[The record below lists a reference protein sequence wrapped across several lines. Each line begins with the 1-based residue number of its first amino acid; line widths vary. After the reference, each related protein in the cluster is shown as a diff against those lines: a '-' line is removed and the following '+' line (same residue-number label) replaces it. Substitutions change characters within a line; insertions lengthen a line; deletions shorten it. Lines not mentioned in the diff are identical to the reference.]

1 MCPFLILHLYNTFS
15 WNMASS
21 FLLSLAYWHTQR
33 IALGKGNMALYGA
46 LSWKPVVIVHVQ
58 YAVIQHIIQSS
69 HTTHVSNHT
78 EGVQWWVHTTGH
90 TKNRLALLCLSHL
103 IDVHAIVTGQR
114 ASRCQVIRTEESGD
128 DAVLVHFSDCGAIN
142 KINQPILV
150 HCNACWK
157 QVRGREWRREVQ
169 RKKLVI
175 TGKKNKNMVDTLHLC
190 LHDSVDRTRWIH
202 VSSLPSHYSGH
213 CKKQSH
219 Q

>member
-1 MCPFLILHLYNTFS
+1 
-15 WNMASS
+15 
-21 FLLSLAYWHTQR
+21 
-33 IALGKGNMALYGA
+33 MALYGA

-69 HTTHVSNHT
+69 QTTHVSNHT
-78 EGVQWWVHTTGH
+78 EGVQWWVHHTGH
-90 TKNRLALLCLSHL
+90 TKNQLALLCLSHL

-175 TGKKNKNMVDTLHLC
+175 TRKKKKNMLDTLHLC

>member
-1 MCPFLILHLYNTFS
+1 
-15 WNMASS
+15 
-21 FLLSLAYWHTQR
+21 
-33 IALGKGNMALYGA
+33 MALYRA

-69 HTTHVSNHT
+69 QTTHVSNHT
-78 EGVQWWVHTTGH
+78 EGVQWWVHHTGH

-175 TGKKNKNMVDTLHLC
+175 TGKKKKKHVRYAASMPAWLSGQNTMDTCVKLAFPLFRS
-190 LHDSVDRTRWIH
+190 LQKAKPSIIH
-202 VSSLPSHYSGH
+202 SLLFCY
-213 CKKQSH
+213 
-219 Q
+219 